1 MTMTLDPT
9 RESITPAALRGEL
22 LRQVRHE
29 TGLLA
34 DLARALTTQR
44 AAVAHDR
51 VAEVHASV
59 DDLQSILHSLGDS
72 RRRTTDLREAVGE
85 EPASPELDAAL
96 RAHRTA
102 AVSARREASINR
114 DVLDRG
120 IAAGER
126 FLQEWFSTL
135 DPASGYGPAEPRR
148 EPGGFIVDRRG

>member
-1 MTMTLDPT
+1 MIMTLDPS
-9 RESITPAALRGEL
+9 RESVTPVALRQEL
-22 LRQVRHE
+22 LRQVGHE
-29 TGLLA
+29 SGLLD
-34 DLARALTTQR
+34 DLARALTSQR
-44 AAVAHDR
+44 DAVAGDR

-59 DDLQSILHSLGDS
+59 DDLQSILHSLADS

-85 EPASPELDAAL
+85 GPASPEMEAAV

-102 AVSARREASINR
+102 ARAAHREASINR

-135 DPASGYGPAEPRR
+135 DPVSGYGPGEPRR